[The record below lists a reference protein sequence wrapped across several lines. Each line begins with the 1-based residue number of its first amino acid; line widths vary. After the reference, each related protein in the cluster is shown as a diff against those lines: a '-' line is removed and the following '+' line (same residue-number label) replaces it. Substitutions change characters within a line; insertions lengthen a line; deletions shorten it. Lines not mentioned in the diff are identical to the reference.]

1 MPEGPVKDTDY
12 DITYENNTNA
22 GTATATVTFK
32 GNYSGEKKLSFI
44 INQKSI
50 DSATITTEG
59 LTYNGS
65 EQTAKITKVTLSDN
79 TELAES
85 DYKVSG
91 NTGKNAAT
99 YNALTIKGTGN
110 YNGTAT
116 GSFTIATKTVS
127 IAWEPEGDAI
137 FYYDGETHTPTAT
150 IEGVAEGEGLTATLK
165 YTDSEKAS
173 LDPDSAPSALGSYI
187 VTVTG
192 LTAAAGTT
200 VSNYV
205 LPEEGLTKNFDI
217 VLGKYWLA
225 FAGAANPEDTSVVVK
240 SQGQIDEDMA
250 VLHGTKETTSTGKNK
265 AAVETE
271 YKNYMNGKNATGDSQ
286 EVRLYTKWYGVTTD
300 SSSTEQDANK
310 YVEMRIIQVG
320 AHDEDGSAVTFMA
333 THALPTAQQMNA
345 SNNTNAGSWEESYM
359 RTTVMSDYVAT
370 GMKDIASAALPLNK
384 VTTSGN
390 SGSWTKDST
399 TADTFWLLSNS
410 ELFGAGENNTFI
422 SGDSPSFYVEGT
434 QYAWF
439 TTQNVNAKN
448 GYGTNN
454 QAIATL
460 FKTRSGFKPVN
471 SAGGSVSTWSLRS
484 PVVSTGYS
492 FGGVGNS
499 DNPYYPSGA
508 PTTMDNAINAR
519 GVVPAFAL

>member
-165 YTDSEKAS
+165 YTDREKTS

-250 VLHGTKETTSTGKNK
+250 VLHGTDEETKGIVV
-265 AAVETE
+265 AE
-271 YKNYMNGKNATGDSQ
+271 YTNYMNGKNATGGSQ
-286 EVRLYTKWYGVTTD
+286 EVRLYTKWYGATTD

-333 THALPTAQQMNA
+333 THALPTAQQMNT
-345 SNNTNAGSWEESYM
+345 SNNTNAGSWEDSYM
-359 RTTVMSDYVAT
+359 RTTVMSDYVSA

-390 SGSWTKDST
+390 SGSWTQDST

-422 SGDSPSFYVEGT
+422 SGNSPSFYVEGT

-448 GYGTNN
+448 GYSTNN

-499 DNPYYPSGA
+499 DNPYYPSGT